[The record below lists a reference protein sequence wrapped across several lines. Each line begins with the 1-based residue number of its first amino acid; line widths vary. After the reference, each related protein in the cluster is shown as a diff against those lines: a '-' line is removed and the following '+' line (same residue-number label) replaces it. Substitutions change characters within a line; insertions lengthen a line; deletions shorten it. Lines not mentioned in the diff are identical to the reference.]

1 MEKQPP
7 ARLMPPEKVEVPEPV
22 TEKLVELAEPNKAP
36 ILLASKLPPVKV
48 KPLEE
53 ERPAVDN
60 PPEKVEVAVVEV
72 ADKEETVRVFEV
84 SPPMMFPS
92 LVLPVTVRESV
103 EREEKPEAEPLE
115 VTFHVLEVTVT
126 FLASL
131 PRNTLPLAL
140 KSPPVPRDS
149 ENSAKAADIPE
160 AGAEGRLG
168 FALGA
173 WEVRKTTGFGE
184 IGGILFS
191 IPAMAESTAS
201 ATWRM
206 TWEDIVEFIAERA
219 KATSPIS
226 RFCILDSAE
235 ERRERTEF
243 RDERIGA
250 RVKKSFSV
258 FSFSRPLSLA
268 P

>member
-1 MEKQPP
+1 MFRVTELPPTHEPLMEKQPP
-7 ARLMPPEKVEVPEPV
+7 ERLMPLENVEE
-22 TEKLVELAEPNKAP
+22 A
-36 ILLASKLPPVKV
+36 
-48 KPLEE
+48 EE
-53 ERPAVDN
+53 EVTFKARAES

-72 ADKEETVRVFEV
+72 ADKEDTVRVFEV

-126 FLASL
+126 FLASF

-160 AGAEGRLG
+160 AGAEGRFG

-173 WEVRKTTGFGE
+173 WEVRNTTGFGE

-191 IPAMAESTAS
+191 MPAMAESTAS

-206 TWEDIVEFIAERA
+206 TWE
-219 KATSPIS
+219 SMP
-226 RFCILDSAE
+226 
-235 ERRERTEF
+235 
-243 RDERIGA
+243 
-250 RVKKSFSV
+250 
-258 FSFSRPLSLA
+258 
-268 P
+268 